1 MAVLEKIRQRTT
13 VLILIIGLALFA
25 FVISGVFTSSGASG
39 LASGSAI
46 GTVNGEEISIEGFR
60 QKLEAAAQRSGT
72 DVTTVELVNQVWN
85 AELRT
90 SLLNEQIENLGISVE
105 GDQIMNFIKNN
116 PTYSQQPEFQDG
128 NGIFSES
135 LFIAALA
142 DWKANNPYRYSLW
155 LQDELTIMQSAKEQI
170 YFNLIKGGLGVT
182 LAEGEFD
189 YKLSNDLVDISYV
202 RMPFS
207 AVADTTITVSAS
219 EIESYISKNP
229 ALFKQEPA
237 RDIRLV
243 YFEEKASQEDEESI
257 KASVVSL
264 LSDYEE
270 FNEQTGTTELV
281 SGFLNTTDLA
291 AFLERHSDEAYDT
304 IYRAKNEIITA
315 FKDSIVTLNAGET
328 YGPYKENEAF
338 KVSKL
343 VSKKTNGAVK
353 ASHVLISFVGA
364 ERVNPSVTRTKD
376 EARVKATALLEK
388 AKNSNTVFAEL
399 ARDNS
404 DGPTASRGGDLGFF
418 QDGQMTSKFNDFVFS
433 NSVNAIGLV
442 ETEFGFHV
450 IKIDDKQDIF
460 QIATLS
466 RDIAPSEQS
475 INTVF
480 TQATKF
486 EMDVTN
492 SPKEYISIA
501 KEANYD
507 IITVSKLLSMDENLP
522 GLSAQRAVV
531 QWAFNEDTDLGSI
544 KRFNINKGYAIVQ
557 LTSRYRSG
565 TMTVA
570 DASATALPV
579 IRKEKKAAWIIKN
592 KGAKTL
598 DAFSQA
604 SGQSIETAS
613 ALSVKSPTIPGAG
626 REAFVV
632 GKAFNLEVGGTSSLL
647 VGETGVYL
655 MKVTNKTDATPL
667 DNYSTYAGALNVSNL
682 NSVFFSSFNALKE
695 AAVIEDFRAL
705 FY

>member
-13 VLILIIGLALFA
+13 VLIIIIGLALFA

-46 GTVNGEEISIEGFR
+46 GTVNGEEISIDGFR
-60 QKLEAAAQRSGT
+60 QKLETAAQRSGA
-72 DVTTVELVNQVWN
+72 DVTTVQLVNQVWN
-85 AELRT
+85 SELRT
-90 SLLNEQIENLGISVE
+90 TLLNEQIENLGISVE
-105 GDQIMNFIKNN
+105 GDQIMDFIKNN
-116 PTYSQQPEFQDG
+116 PTYSQQPEFQNA

-135 LFIAALA
+135 LFVAAVA

-155 LQDELTIMQSAKEQI
+155 LQDEVTIMQSAKEQI
-170 YFNLIKGGLGVT
+170 YFNLIKGGIGMT
-182 LAEGEFD
+182 LAEGKFD
-189 YKLSNDLVDISYV
+189 YKLANDLVDISYV

-207 AVADTTITVSAS
+207 AVPDTTITVSAS

-264 LSDYEE
+264 LSDSEE

-281 SGFLNTTDLA
+281 AGFLNTTDLA

-304 IYRAKNEIITA
+304 IYRAKNEITSA
-315 FKDSIVTLNAGET
+315 FKDSIVSLNAGDT

-343 VSKKTNGAVK
+343 VSRKSNGAVK
-353 ASHVLISFVGA
+353 ASHILIGFVGA

-376 EARVKATALLEK
+376 EARIKATQLLAQ

-418 QDGQMTSKFNDFVFS
+418 QEGEMTSKFNDFVFS
-433 NSVNAIGLV
+433 NSTNAIGLV

-492 SPKEYISIA
+492 TPKEYISIA
-501 KEANYD
+501 KEGNFD
-507 IITVSKLLSMDENLP
+507 VRTVSKLLSMDENLP

-531 QWAFNEDTDLGSI
+531 QWAFNEDTDLGAI

-592 KGAKTL
+592 KGANTL
-598 DAFSQA
+598 DAFAQA

-632 GKAFNLEVGGTSSLL
+632 GKAFNLELGGTSSLL
-647 VGETGVYL
+647 VGETAVYL
-655 MKVTNKTDATPL
+655 IKVTNKTDATPL
-667 DNYSTYAGALNVSNL
+667 DNYTTYAGALNASNL

-695 AAVIEDFRAL
+695 AAIIEDFRAL